1 MITINLLVWN
11 TNYDF
16 DVPNRRHFSEDLS
29 KFYLH
34 KMPLR
39 GKINKRGKCCGFKAN
54 KI

>member
-16 DVPNRRHFSEDLS
+16 DVPNRRHFSEELS

-34 KMPLR
+34 KMSLR
-39 GKINKRGKCCGFKAN
+39 GKINKQGKFCGIEGN
-54 KI
+54 NI